1 MIALSVDSVAAS
13 MTRLSGPSRLKME
26 VFWLSREAGSLSFW
40 VKVEDEEVQGP
51 CAKGEQ
57 LSQAE
62 G

>member
-1 MIALSVDSVAAS
+1 MTDHSVNSSVAT
-13 MTRLSGPSRLKME
+13 MTRLSGPSKLKME

-40 VKVEDEEVQGP
+40 VKVEDEEQGP
-51 CAKGEQ
+51 CAKGVQ

>member
-1 MIALSVDSVAAS
+1 MTDHSVNSSVAT
-13 MTRLSGPSRLKME
+13 MTRLSGPSKLKME

-40 VKVEDEEVQGP
+40 VKVAERGP
-51 CAKGEQ
+51 CAEGEQ

>member
-40 VKVEDEEVQGP
+40 VKEEEEQGP